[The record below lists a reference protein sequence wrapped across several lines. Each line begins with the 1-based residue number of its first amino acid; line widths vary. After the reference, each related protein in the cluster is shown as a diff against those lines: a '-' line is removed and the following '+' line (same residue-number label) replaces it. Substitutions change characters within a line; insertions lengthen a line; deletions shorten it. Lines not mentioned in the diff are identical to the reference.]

1 MHGAGI
7 IGRMEEFQQEVC
19 LRNLEQSSSDAV
31 LHDHASPGD
40 ALELST
46 KANLVWDCFCFFYIY
61 EKE

>member
-19 LRNLEQSSSDAV
+19 LRDLEQSSSDAV

-46 KANLVWDCFCFFYIY
+46 KANLVWDFFLFFLYI
-61 EKE
+61 